1 MEPRHFWRRI
11 VALVIDFVILSQLAL
26 YLALPFADGETL
38 RLSGGLYQSVT
49 CNVAPLEDE
58 AKAYFAERGVTADK
72 ANICVT
78 YQNGFY
84 AGSNL
89 LVSSETNAEGE
100 IADTATTISVAINRA
115 GEQVEAIFPVTA
127 LAPAT
132 IFLGIILMTWLRRGQ
147 TIGKQLAG
155 VQVVKANG
163 DYLSLLGVA
172 KRETLKFAPA
182 ILLFA
187 LGLMAP
193 GFTLE
198 QVVPVLQRG
207 ENVAMVMLFLGGSTF
222 AYILWWVAPLIWWNG
237 TMPYDRMNGSML
249 ERHYS

>member
-1 MEPRHFWRRI
+1 MEPRHFWRRFI
-11 VALVIDFVILSQLAL
+11 ALVIDFIILSQLAF
-26 YLALPFADGETL
+26 YLALPFADGNTL

-49 CNVAPLEDE
+49 CKISPLEDE
-58 AKAYFAERGVTADK
+58 AKAYFAELGVKADN
-72 ANICVT
+72 ANICVS

-89 LVSSETNAEGE
+89 LVSSETNDEGQ

-115 GEQVEAIFPVTA
+115 GEQVDAVFPVTA
-127 LAPAT
+127 MAPAT
-132 IFLGIILMTWLRRGQ
+132 IFLGIILLTWLRRGQ
-147 TIGKQLAG
+147 TIGKQLTG
-155 VQVVKANG
+155 VQVVTTNG
-163 DYLSLLGVA
+163 DYLSLSGVI

-187 LGLMAP
+187 LGLMVP

-207 ENVAMVMLFLGGSTF
+207 ENVAMVMLLLGGSTF

-237 TMPYDRMNGSML
+237 AMPYDRINGSML